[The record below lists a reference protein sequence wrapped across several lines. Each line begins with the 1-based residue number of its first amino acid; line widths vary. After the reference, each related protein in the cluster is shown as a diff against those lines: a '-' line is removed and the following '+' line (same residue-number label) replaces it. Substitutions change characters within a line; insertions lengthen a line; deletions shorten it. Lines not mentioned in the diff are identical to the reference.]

1 MTFISYAQNCEDVIL
16 HRALQSIS
24 KGFYIDVGAGDPEL
38 HSVTKAFYDA
48 GWSGINVEPLPL
60 RFSRLVDERPRDINL
75 GIVITDTDGSVPFFA
90 VDGYD
95 ELSTTAPERVAAIK
109 EMGRGMRESKVES
122 RTLAA
127 VCEEFAPREIHFL
140 KVDVEGAELSV
151 LAGGDFGRFRPWILV
166 IEYPLAGQHDPNAKA
181 WEELLVAAD
190 YLPVYFDGLNRF
202 FVSTE
207 RADELIPA
215 FEYPPV
221 VFRDDFVRS
230 DSQMEVVLDQI
241 AQKVGSTSGWDE
253 HEIVER
259 LDQLLEDRIRFELLA
274 DSALGEVNTAGTQL
288 EELRM
293 TNAGQMVELD
303 AFWQQSFERE
313 RYIAWQTI
321 EISKRNDEI
330 ASRDKEIVR
339 RDEHLR
345 HLERQLRKLE
355 QVPAELEHQLA
366 EARAALVAESRLLGV
381 TLDQVDEILTS
392 TSWRVTL
399 PLRVF
404 GRPSHYLRELLRRR

>member
-1 MTFISYAQNCEDVIL
+1 
-16 HRALQSIS
+16 
-24 KGFYIDVGAGDPEL
+24 
-38 HSVTKAFYDA
+38 
-48 GWSGINVEPLPL
+48 
-60 RFSRLVDERPRDINL
+60 
-75 GIVITDTDGSVPFFA
+75 
-90 VDGYD
+90 
-95 ELSTTAPERVAAIK
+95 
-109 EMGRGMRESKVES
+109 
-122 RTLAA
+122 
-127 VCEEFAPREIHFL
+127 VCEEFAPKVIHFL

-181 WEELLVAAD
+181 WEGLLVAAD